1 MPTPVRE
8 DAERV
13 AKRFHEVYEALAPKF
28 DWETQ
33 QRSRVAWD
41 DVPHENRALMI
52 AVANELIEAEA
63 IFPGPSLLLYDQR
76 DVR

>member
-41 DVPHENRALMI
+41 DVNRALMI

-63 IFPGPSLLLYDQR
+63 IFPGPSLYADPS
-76 DVR
+76 V